1 MTTAAI
7 AAPRPSALRR
17 VLDNRLVR
25 LIVFFLVTVLAYA
38 GAQIL
43 PIALMPKIAP
53 ADRALAAIAFEA
65 GSVLALLFVYWLMV
79 RAMERRPARE
89 LWPSRAVALIP
100 AGALVGAGLFA
111 ATIGILALMGV
122 AHVDGFAPGQSLV
135 AATNMAVLAAV
146 GEDLIFRGAIFR
158 ICEEMFGTLIAL
170 LVSAALFGAIHLANP
185 SATPASG
192 AAIALEAGLLLGA
205 CYAAARSLWLPI
217 GLHFGWNFV
226 ESGIFGSVVSGNA
239 FQGLF
244 HTTLTGPE
252 TLTGG
257 KFGPEA
263 SVVAVAVCALAAIVF
278 LALAVRRGEWMGLR
292 ISIGARNP

>member
-1 MTTAAI
+1 MTTADMT
-7 AAPRPSALRR
+7 APRPSALRR
-17 VLDNRLVR
+17 SLDNRIVR
-25 LIVFFLVTVLAYA
+25 LMAFFFATILAYA

-43 PIALMPKIAP
+43 PIVLMPRIAP
-53 ADRALAAIAFEA
+53 ADRALAALAFEA
-65 GSVLALLFVYWLMV
+65 GSVLALLVLYWLLV
-79 RAMERRPARE
+79 RWMEHRPARE
-89 LWPSRAVALIP
+89 LSLRKAPALIP
-100 AGALVGAGLFA
+100 FGALVGAGLFA
-111 ATIGILALMGV
+111 STIAVLALMGV
-122 AHVDGFAPGQSLV
+122 AHVDGFAPERSLV
-135 AATNMAVLAAV
+135 AATNMAILAGV
-146 GEDLIFRGAIFR
+146 GEELVFRGALFR
-158 ICEEMFGTLIAL
+158 ICEEMFGTLVAL